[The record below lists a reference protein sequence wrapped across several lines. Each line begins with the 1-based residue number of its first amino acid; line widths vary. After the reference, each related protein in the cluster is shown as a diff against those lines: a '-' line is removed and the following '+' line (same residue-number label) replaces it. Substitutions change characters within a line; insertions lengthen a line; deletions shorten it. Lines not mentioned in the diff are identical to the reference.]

1 MKHLLDEVINARPFL
16 KLYFDKTIS
25 HLNISRLLTQDE
37 LKDVTQ
43 GLNVSDYVTHF
54 SYKADIDKTT
64 KSQKNSIIDVGLRS
78 NNKWISYV
86 SNTQVQHTSRN

>member
-37 LKDVTQ
+37 LQ
-43 GLNVSDYVTHF
+43 
-54 SYKADIDKTT
+54 DI
-64 KSQKNSIIDVGLRS
+64 
-78 NNKWISYV
+78 
-86 SNTQVQHTSRN
+86 

>member
-64 KSQKNSIIDVGLRS
+64 KSQKNSIVDVGLRS
-78 NNKWISYV
+78 NNKRISYV
-86 SNTQVQHTSRN
+86 SNTQVQHTPRN